1 MQRPQRP
8 QGLERQVLA
17 LALRVLALALKRLMV
32 LRALVQLPAARALAQ
47 AKQKLLAVVFDLD
60 LVWALVWA

>member
-17 LALRVLALALKRLMV
+17 LALALKRLMV
-32 LRALVQLPAARALAQ
+32 LGALVQLPAARALAQ

>member
-1 MQRPQRP
+1 VQRPQRP

-17 LALRVLALALKRLMV
+17 LALALKRLMV